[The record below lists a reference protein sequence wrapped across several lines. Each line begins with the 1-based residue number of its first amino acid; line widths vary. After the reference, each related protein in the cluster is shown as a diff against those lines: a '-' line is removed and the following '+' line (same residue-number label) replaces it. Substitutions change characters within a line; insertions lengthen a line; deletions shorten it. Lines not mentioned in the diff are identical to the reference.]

1 MDNSMKDFDSVWA
14 QIEPIIIN
22 NIKQSFPDKKELVEN
37 LPGMLELAKRVRLT
51 EDRAARKLGLDFLYE
66 AERDVKSCKVL
77 YSKKLYPHA
86 TYHFQQAVEKAT
98 KGYMLGLGF
107 YEIRELRELMSHFT
121 PQLFLKAVLEKT
133 GIKLWS
139 EKLSDKNLAILI
151 TRAENEISDE
161 DKRLV
166 TARMSYD
173 NVDKLLS
180 QIDVYQNIVKQMY
193 QSLVREVSKILKT
206 KFPPPLLLQTLSPMA
221 TMFILAVIS
230 FPHEAY
236 TRYPEGR
243 MTPSDYAT
251 SLGVVRAVPRMMKY
265 LEPEIEKLKA
275 ILS

>member
-1 MDNSMKDFDSVWA
+1 MNNSMKDFDSVWA

-121 PQLFLKAVLEKT
+121 PQLFLLLPPSLPL
-133 GIKLWS
+133 GFLF
-139 EKLSDKNLAILI
+139 
-151 TRAENEISDE
+151 
-161 DKRLV
+161 RL
-166 TARMSYD
+166 
-173 NVDKLLS
+173 
-180 QIDVYQNIVKQMY
+180 
-193 QSLVREVSKILKT
+193 
-206 KFPPPLLLQTLSPMA
+206 
-221 TMFILAVIS
+221 
-230 FPHEAY
+230 
-236 TRYPEGR
+236 
-243 MTPSDYAT
+243 
-251 SLGVVRAVPRMMKY
+251 
-265 LEPEIEKLKA
+265 
-275 ILS
+275 